1 MRMSLGDRVNRFDA
15 WLLDRVF
22 QPFADRLPERLSA
35 LALGMSF
42 QFGAIMLSAASIVAM
57 IVIGHMSL
65 SDAMFNV
72 LVWCLGLAFYTGI
85 NRVRPMVRPGHLNP
99 LRIML
104 AGMRPLSIPFAFYA
118 LYQGATAPPHFEI
131 ALWFNSLANIIFVA
145 GIYLISCEVRPPGH
159 RQTARAGFGRL
170 QGETG
175 L

>member
-1 MRMSLGDRVNRFDA
+1 MSFGDRINQFDV

-22 QPFADRLPERLSA
+22 QPFADRLPERVPA

-57 IVIGHMSL
+57 IVIGHMSI

-72 LVWCLGLAFYTGI
+72 LVWCLGLAFYVGI
-85 NRVRPMVRPGHLNP
+85 NRVRPLVRPGHMNP
-99 LRIML
+99 LRVML
-104 AGMRPLSIPFAFYA
+104 SGMRPLSIPFAIYA

-159 RQTARAGFGRL
+159 RQTARARFGRMQE
-170 QGETG
+170 QGG